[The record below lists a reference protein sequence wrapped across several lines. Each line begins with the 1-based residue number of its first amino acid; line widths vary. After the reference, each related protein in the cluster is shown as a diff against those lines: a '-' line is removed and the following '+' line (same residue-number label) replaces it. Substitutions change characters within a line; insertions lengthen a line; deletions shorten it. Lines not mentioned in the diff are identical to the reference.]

1 MIMKIKRTQ
10 APLTLDVGKDDTE
23 VIALLKRL
31 FQNFQGSI
39 KIRLWNG
46 KKLCLGKAS
55 FLSVDAPCTLIL
67 RTPHVVRQ
75 LVLSNDPLCLA
86 EAYFR
91 GEIDIEGDIYALLK
105 LREKLQTLRL
115 SWVER
120 FFALIMLLRMQ
131 YRLGMFKPVIRNMA
145 TLQGGFVGNHSRNEN
160 RAAIEFHYDV
170 SNEFYA
176 LWLDPA
182 MVYSCAYFEQSDD
195 DLAKAQEAKLDLI
208 CRKLMLK
215 PGDRFLDI
223 GCGWGALVI
232 HAAKHYNVRA
242 YGITLS
248 KQQMMLAW
256 TRIGEVGLHHLVK
269 VRVQD
274 YRDLEGHETYD
285 KIASVGM
292 FEHVGIKNL
301 PAYFRTI
308 HRLLK
313 PEGLFLNHG
322 ITNDQEGWNKSI
334 GTEFINRYVFPDG
347 QLETISNI
355 QRDMEHAGFEVDD
368 VEGLR
373 KHYAMTLR
381 MWVENLERNH
391 EAALQY
397 VSEAT
402 YRIWHCYM
410 AASALQFESGELGIY
425 QILANKSHAKQTQL
439 PLTRK
444 HLYANDLVAI

>member
-1 MIMKIKRTQ
+1 MPMQ
-10 APLTLDVGKDDTE
+10 LNQLVNQDDSD

-31 FQNFQGSI
+31 FRNFEGNI
-39 KIRLWNG
+39 KIRLWND
-46 KKLCLGKAS
+46 KRLSLGKAS
-55 FLSVDAPCTLIL
+55 FLSADSPCTLVL
-67 RTPHVVRQ
+67 RTPQVVRQ
-75 LVLSNDPLCLA
+75 LVLSNDPLSLA
-86 EAYFR
+86 ETYFR
-91 GEIDIEGDIYALLK
+91 GDVDIEGDIYALLK
-105 LREKLQTLRL
+105 LREQLQTMRL

-120 FFALIMLLRMQ
+120 FFALITVFKME
-131 YRLGMFKPVIRNMA
+131 YRLNMFKSGLRNMA
-145 TLQGGFVGNHSRNEN
+145 TLQGGFVRNHSRNEN

-182 MVYSCAYFEQSDD
+182 MVYSCAYFEQSNDG
-195 DLAKAQEAKLDLI
+195 LAKAQEAKLDLI

-232 HAAKHYNVRA
+232 HAAKHYGVRA
-242 YGITLS
+242 YGVTLS

-256 TRIGEVGLHHLVK
+256 TRIGEAGLHDLVK
-269 VRVQD
+269 VRIQD
-274 YRDLEGHETYD
+274 YRDIEGSETYD
-285 KIASVGM
+285 KISSVGM
-292 FEHVGIKNL
+292 IEHVGLKNL
-301 PAYFRTI
+301 PAYFNTI
-308 HRLLK
+308 YRLLK

-334 GTEFINRYVFPDG
+334 GTDFINRYVFPDG

-355 QRDMEHAGFEVDD
+355 QREMEHAGFEVDD

-373 KHYAMTLR
+373 RHYAKTLR
-381 MWVENLERNH
+381 IWVENLERNH

-397 VSEAT
+397 VSEST

-410 AASALQFESGELGIY
+410 AASALQFESGELGLY
-425 QILANKSHAKQTQL
+425 QVLANKSHAKQTEL
-439 PLTRK
+439 PFTRE
-444 HLYANDLVAI
+444 HLYIQ

>member
-1 MIMKIKRTQ
+1 MGMNNMPMQ
-10 APLTLDVGKDDTE
+10 LTHPVEQDDSD

-31 FQNFQGSI
+31 FKNFEGNI

-46 KKLCLGKAS
+46 KKLRLGKAS
-55 FLSVDAPCTLIL
+55 FLSVDSPCTLVL
-67 RTPHVVRQ
+67 KTPQVVRQ
-75 LVLSNDPLCLA
+75 LVMSNDPLSLA
-86 EAYFR
+86 EAYFQ
-91 GEIDIEGDIYALLK
+91 GDVDIEGDIYALLK
-105 LREKLQTLRL
+105 LREQLQSMRL
-115 SWVER
+115 PLVER
-120 FFALIMLLRMQ
+120 IFALITVLKMQ
-131 YRLGMFKPVIRNMA
+131 YRLDMFKPVLRNMA
-145 TLQGGFVGNHSRNEN
+145 SLQGGFVRNHSRNEN

-182 MVYSCAYFEQSDD
+182 MVYSCAYFEDASD

-232 HAAKHYNVRA
+232 HAARHYGVRA
-242 YGITLS
+242 YGVTLS

-256 TRIGEVGLHHLVK
+256 TRIGQAGLHHLVEVK
-269 VRVQD
+269 VQD
-274 YRDLEGHETYD
+274 YRDIEGDEKYD

-292 FEHVGIKNL
+292 FEHVGLKNL
-301 PAYFRTI
+301 PSYFSSI

-322 ITNDQEGWNKSI
+322 ITNDQEGWGKSI
-334 GTEFINRYVFPDG
+334 GTDFINRYVFPDG

-373 KHYAMTLR
+373 KHYVLTLR
-381 MWVENLERNH
+381 MWVQNLERNH
-391 EAALQY
+391 EEALKY
-397 VSEAT
+397 VSEST
-402 YRIWHCYM
+402 YRIWYCYM
-410 AASALQFESGELGIY
+410 AASALQFESGELGLY
-425 QILANKSHAKQTQL
+425 QILANKSHAKQTEL
-439 PLTRK
+439 PLTRN
-444 HLYANDLVAI
+444 HLYVSKDLSI